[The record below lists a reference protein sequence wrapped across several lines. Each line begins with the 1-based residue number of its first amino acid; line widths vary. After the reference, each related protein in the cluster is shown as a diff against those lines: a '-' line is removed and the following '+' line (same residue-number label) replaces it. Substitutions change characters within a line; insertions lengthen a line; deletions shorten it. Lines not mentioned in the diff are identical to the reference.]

1 MKTTRYFI
9 FTLLILG
16 TLTCVS
22 SSFAQ
27 DEFVVRQIYFHPSDR
42 APSDVVKETLDT
54 LVSEVQTFYA
64 NEMERHGF
72 SRKTFTLETDALG
85 EPVRHYV
92 KGRFTTAHYDSDRI
106 NKAHEEIAE
115 HFDMSERFVYLVF
128 IESADTAFFGGQVGG
143 NAWGMHS
150 FGGVANITLL
160 DFDANKEWLY
170 LRAFNTI
177 AHEIGHAFGLQ
188 HDFRDDRYIMSY
200 APEELIDRLSFC
212 AAEFLD
218 AHRYFNATHNAF
230 DQVPTIRMLQPSFVS
245 LPNTIR
251 LQFQITHSA
260 RLHQAQLLAFS
271 LNQPTVGYLLLDC
284 KSLNGNNTTIE
295 FITEL
300 TPANNHVGIQVIDE
314 HGNFIFQQF
323 PIDITSLVPDSE
335 SISIPDA
342 NFATAIR
349 NKLGLP
355 PESPITKLDMLGLG
369 SLHINPGTEK
379 PIADLT
385 GLQYATNLKNVY
397 LYDNQIVDLTPLVGL
412 TKLTQ
417 LEITK
422 SKISDVRPLAGLT
435 QLRSLTLWEN
445 QISDVSPL
453 AGLTNLQGLNL
464 SSNQISVVSL
474 SPLAGLT
481 NLHYLNLRN
490 NNISDITLLAEF
502 TNLTALRLGENRI
515 TDLTS
520 LAGLTALKELSLA
533 VNQIS
538 DVRPLANLVNLETL
552 EIYFNPIKNRK
563 PLLELL
569 RKNPGIKIYL
579 KDWETPL
586 PVTLSHFRAEHT
598 DAGVVL
604 KWTTES
610 ELDNAG
616 FYIYRSQ
623 TKEGEFKVV
632 NSTRVQG
639 AGTTSERNEYT
650 WTDTTAKPNT
660 VYFYQIE
667 DISHAGERK
676 RLATVRLKG
685 LVSASGKLL
694 TKWADLKGKK

>member
-1 MKTTRYFI
+1 MKIIGYFI

-27 DEFVVRQIYFHPSDR
+27 DKYVVRQIYFYPSDR
-42 APSDVVKETLDT
+42 QPPEGIDTTLDT
-54 LVSEVQTFYA
+54 LVSEVQAFYA
-64 NEMERHGF
+64 DEMERHGF
-72 SRKTFTLETDALG
+72 GRKTFRFETDALG

-92 KGRFTTAHYDSDRI
+92 KGKFTTAYYDRNLID
-106 NKAHEEIAE
+106 NAHEEIEE
-115 HFDMSERFVYLVF
+115 HFDMSEHFLYLVF

-143 NAWGMHS
+143 NAWGSDS

-160 DFDANKEWLY
+160 DFDANKKWLY

-188 HDFRDDRYIMSY
+188 HDFRDDRYIMAY
-200 APEELIDRLSFC
+200 APEELTDRLSFC

-218 AHRYFNATHNAF
+218 AHRYFNTTHNAF
-230 DQVPTIRMLQPSFVS
+230 EQVPTIRMLQPSFVS
-245 LPNTIR
+245 SPNTIR

-284 KSLNGNNTTIE
+284 QSLNGNNTTVE

-314 HGNFIFQQF
+314 YGNFIFQQF

-335 SISIPDA
+335 PVSIPDA

-355 PESPITKLDMLGLG
+355 PESPITKLDMLGLED
-369 SLHINPGTEK
+369 LHINPGTEK
-379 PIADLT
+379 PITDLT
-385 GLQYATNLKNVY
+385 GLQHATNLKNVY
-397 LYDNQIVDLTPLVGL
+397 LYDNQIVDLTPIAGL

-435 QLRSLTLWEN
+435 QLRSLTLSENQINDISPLSGLTNLRGLDLSFN
-445 QISDVSPL
+445 QISDVS
-453 AGLTNLQGLNL
+453 
-464 SSNQISVVSL
+464 L
-474 SPLAGLT
+474 SPLSGLT
-481 NLHYLNLRN
+481 NLHYLSLRD
-490 NNISDITLLAEF
+490 NNISDITLLAKL
-502 TNLTALRLGENRI
+502 TNLTALRLGGNRI

-520 LAGLTALKELSLA
+520 LTGLTALEELYLA
-533 VNQIS
+533 ANQIS
-538 DVRPLANLVNLETL
+538 DVRPLANLVNLREL
-552 EIYFNPIKNRK
+552 QIYFNPIKNRK
-563 PLLELL
+563 PLLALL

-616 FYIYRSQ
+616 FFIYRSE
-623 TKEGEFKVV
+623 TKAGEFKVV
-632 NSTRVQG
+632 NPSMIHG

-660 VYFYQIE
+660 VYYYQIA
-667 DISHAGERK
+667 DISHAGVRK
-676 RLATVRLKG
+676 RLATVRLRG

-694 TKWADLKGKK
+694 TKWANLK